1 MSDTFI
7 YEDSNEPQITLEP
20 FVQKQWVWAL
30 DQNAGS
36 YSGGQVLLD
45 TSSLSNSG
53 KYVAYSEA
61 FFVIPIVMRMSAT
74 SANAQVSSIRNARS
88 AFAAG
93 LKSGYFQF
101 LYSATVEYNNTSVVQ
116 LVPNLHHYVNYK
128 LLTSFSQESL
138 EKYGALIGFYPDSFL
153 SCKYG
158 AQIAADPNGHG
169 VLNNRDLPQFPAT
182 VYTWDAVN
190 SQANNE
196 GYFWRQKNT
205 TALDPTS
212 PSAISTFMSPSQA
225 GQYGLNYFRIG
236 TGGDVDSKY
245 WFVTA
250 IIRLK
255 DMADF
260 FDKLPLVKGAF
271 VRFTL
276 NLNLATHNF
285 TMSTI
290 AGAVSDMSVT
300 QNILTNGNSPLMITN
315 AGQAG
320 NGMYELGTLLGAIG
334 DGTYSFSLTA
344 NVGRDPQT
352 LVQHPTL
359 NGVRLYAPLYT
370 FNPVQ
375 EEAYLSLN
383 KIKTIRYHDL
393 YNYTIDVSCTGTPGS
408 LQGQVT
414 ALLTNGVPNP
424 QYLILIPYVAAG
436 SNNTGNA
443 TAAISAYGSPFA
455 SEPGTSSCGI
465 TLTDLN
471 VQVAGVNI
479 FTQNELYSWEN
490 FTEELALNNAIN
502 GSQVDGLN
510 SGLIS
515 YQSWNNNYR
524 YYTVNISRRLPAENA
539 VPKSIQV
546 TATVLSGSI
555 ERVQLQAF
563 LVWGREIAIDLETGA
578 KIA

>member
-1 MSDTFI
+1 MADTFV
-7 YEDSNEPQITLEP
+7 YEDSNEPQVSVEP
-20 FVQKQWVWAL
+20 FVQKQWVWNL

-36 YSGGQVLLD
+36 YSGGQCLLD

-61 FFVIPIVMRMSAT
+61 FFVIPVVMRLAAT
-74 SANAQVSSIRNARS
+74 SANAQVAGIRTLRN

-93 LKSGYFQF
+93 LKSGYYQF

-128 LLTSFSQESL
+128 LLTSFSQDTL
-138 EKYGALIGFYPDSFL
+138 AKVGDVIGMYPDSFL

-158 AQIAADPNGHG
+158 AQTVASTSGHG
-169 VLNNRDLPQFPAT
+169 VLNNYDLPQFPST
-182 VYTWDAVN
+182 VLTWDAVN
-190 SQANNE
+190 SDANNE
-196 GYFWRQKNT
+196 GYFHRQKTT
-205 TALDPTS
+205 TALDPVS
-212 PSAISTFMSPSQA
+212 PAPISTFISATAA
-225 GQYGLNYFRIG
+225 GQYGLNYFRLG
-236 TGGDVDSKY
+236 TGADVDSKY

-285 TMSTI
+285 SITTAAAALSD
-290 AGAVSDMSVT
+290 VSIT
-300 QNILTNGNSPLMITN
+300 QNILTNGNSPMMISN
-315 AGQAG
+315 ASQAG
-320 NGMYELGTLLGAIG
+320 NGLASLADACVAAG
-334 DGTYSFSLTA
+334 DDTYTFSLSA
-344 NVGRDPQT
+344 NIGRDPT
-352 LVQHPTL
+352 SNVQHPTL

-383 KIKTIRYHDL
+383 KIKTIRYSDL
-393 YNYTIDVSCTGTPGS
+393 YAYTINVTCSGTPGS

-414 ALLTNGVPNP
+414 SLLTNGVPNP
-424 QYLILIPYVAAG
+424 QYLIIMPYVDAG
-436 SNNTGNA
+436 SNNTGTSTSPIA
-443 TAAISAYGSPFA
+443 AYGSPFA

-465 TLTDLN
+465 ALTDLN

-479 FTQNELYSWEN
+479 FQQNELYTWEN
-490 FTEELALNNAIN
+490 FTEELSLNNAIN
-502 GSQVDGLN
+502 GSQVDGIN
-510 SGLIS
+510 SGLIT
-515 YQSWNNNYR
+515 YGMWNNNYK
-524 YYTVNISRRLPAENA
+524 YYTVNIARRLPAENA

-555 ERVQLQAF
+555 EKVQLQAF

-578 KIA
+578 KLA

>member
-61 FFVIPIVMRMSAT
+61 FFVIPIVMRLSAT
-74 SANAQVSSIRNARS
+74 SANAQISSIRNARS

-158 AQIAADPNGHG
+158 AQAAADANGHG

-190 SQANNE
+190 DKANNE
-196 GYFWRQKNT
+196 GYFWRQKNCL
-205 TALDPTS
+205 ALDPVA
-212 PSAISTFMSPSQA
+212 PAAISTFMSPSQA
-225 GQYGLNYFRIG
+225 GQYGLNYFRLG
-236 TGGDVDSKY
+236 TGADVDSKY

-260 FDKLPLVKGAF
+260 FDKLALVKGAF
-271 VRFTL
+271 IRFTL

-285 TMSTI
+285 AITTNG
-290 AGAVSDMSVT
+290 GAVTDVSVQ
-300 QNILTNGNSPLMITN
+300 QNILTNGNTPLMITN
-315 AGQAG
+315 GSQPG
-320 NGMYELGTLLGAIG
+320 NGLYELGSLLAAAG
-334 DGTYSFSLTA
+334 DGTYAFSLTA
-344 NVGRDPQT
+344 SVGRDPQT
-352 LVQHPTL
+352 LIQHPTFS
-359 NGVRLYAPLYT
+359 GCRLYAALYT

-383 KIKTIRYHDL
+383 KIKSIRYHDL
-393 YNYTIDVSCTGTPGS
+393 YNYTIDVTCSGTPGA

-414 ALLTNGVPNP
+414 SLLTNGVPNP
-424 QYLILIPYVAAG
+424 QYLIIVPYVGAG
-436 SNNTGNA
+436 STVTHNVPAGALAIGRGRQVNKEGWA
-443 TAAISAYGSPFA
+443 TKKAAARA
-455 SEPGTSSCGI
+455 
-465 TLTDLN
+465 
-471 VQVAGVNI
+471 A
-479 FTQNELYSWEN
+479 
-490 FTEELALNNAIN
+490 
-502 GSQVDGLN
+502 
-510 SGLIS
+510 
-515 YQSWNNNYR
+515 
-524 YYTVNISRRLPAENA
+524 
-539 VPKSIQV
+539 
-546 TATVLSGSI
+546 
-555 ERVQLQAF
+555 
-563 LVWGREIAIDLETGA
+563 A
-578 KIA
+578 KGQT

>member
-61 FFVIPIVMRMSAT
+61 FFVIPIVMRLSAT
-74 SANAQVSSIRNARS
+74 SANAQIASIRTARS

-128 LLTSFSQESL
+128 LLTSLSKDSL
-138 EKYGALIGFYPDSFL
+138 DKYGSLIGFYPDSFL
-153 SCKYG
+153 SVKYG
-158 AQIAADPNGHG
+158 AQTAVDPAGHG
-169 VLNNRDLPQFPAT
+169 SLNNRDLPQFPAT
-182 VYTWDAVN
+182 VYSWDAIQ
-190 SQANNE
+190 SLANNE
-196 GYFWRQKNT
+196 GYFQRQKQI
-205 TALDPTS
+205 ALDPTA
-212 PSAISTFMSPSQA
+212 PAPIATFTSPSQA
-225 GQYGLNYFRIG
+225 GTYGLNYFRLG

-285 TMSTI
+285 AITTNG
-290 AGAVSDMSVT
+290 GAVTDVSVA
-300 QNILTNGNSPLMITN
+300 QNILTNGNTPLMITN
-315 AGQAG
+315 ASQAG
-320 NGMYELGTLLGAIG
+320 NGLYEIGTLLGAAG
-334 DGTYSFSLTA
+334 NGTYSFSLTA
-344 NVGRDPQT
+344 NVGRDPTT

-375 EEAYLSLN
+375 EESYLSLN
-383 KIKTIRYHDL
+383 KIKTIRYSDL
-393 YNYTIDVSCTGTPGS
+393 YNYTIDVSCSGTPGN

-424 QYLILIPYVAAG
+424 QYLILIPYVGAG
-436 SNNTGNA
+436 SNNTGNG

-471 VQVAGVNI
+471 IQVAGVNI
-479 FTQNELYSWEN
+479 FQQNELYSWEN
-490 FTEELALNNAIN
+490 FSEELALNNAIN

-515 YQSWNNNYR
+515 YEMWNNNYR
-524 YYTVNISRRLPAENA
+524 YYTINIARRLPAENA

-546 TATVLSGSI
+546 TATVLSGAV
-555 ERVQLQAF
+555 EKVQLQAF